1 MALSFKELKEFTVQ
15 QLTKLKKEY
24 EPLKGK
30 RVSMDNIKKMD
41 AMLNKYSPDML
52 MKLANADIPF
62 LSTASM
68 SKLVMKHGK
77 KYSDFKKPLDMAE
90 ADELQQ
96 EACWTGYKQVG
107 FKKSSRTGKRVPNC
121 VPESVV
127 KEMFG
132 DLINEIND
140 LRGSFTDA
148 QLERMKQDW
157 KNKPA
162 SD

>member
-77 KYSDFKKPLDMAE
+77 KYSDFK
-90 ADELQQ
+90 
-96 EACWTGYKQVG
+96 
-107 FKKSSRTGKRVPNC
+107 
-121 VPESVV
+121 
-127 KEMFG
+127 
-132 DLINEIND
+132 
-140 LRGSFTDA
+140 
-148 QLERMKQDW
+148 
-157 KNKPA
+157 
-162 SD
+162 